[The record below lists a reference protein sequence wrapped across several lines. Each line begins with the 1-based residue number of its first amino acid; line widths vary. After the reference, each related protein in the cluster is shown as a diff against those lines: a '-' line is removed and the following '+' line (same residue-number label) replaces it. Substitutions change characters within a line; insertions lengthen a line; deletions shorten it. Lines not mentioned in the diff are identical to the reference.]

1 MTFNA
6 KMALPD
12 LQRYFWSINLIKNVE
27 ENKQL
32 KEINHWYPGGGN
44 VMCVCVCTKRVFVS
58 LKYWSAKQCDWL
70 SHARPAPF
78 LSPLFL
84 FHGFIVVRCQQNV
97 PLSENKVRGKQRR
110 LEWRGLKVRLT
121 LILWEKKTRYIK
133 VMWDEQLSFSFMNHS
148 SGNVQSF
155 L

>member
-1 MTFNA
+1 
-6 KMALPD
+6 
-12 LQRYFWSINLIKNVE
+12 
-27 ENKQL
+27 
-32 KEINHWYPGGGN
+32 
-44 VMCVCVCTKRVFVS
+44 MCVCVCTKRVFVS

-78 LSPLFL
+78 LFPLFL

-155 L
+155 LKKMHQTGKQNLQLQCLDLIYWTKNIHEVLDFFRG